1 MKFLTKFSKIS
12 NFLSIFE
19 LLCKMLHAMMIERE
33 MKRIIIFYKFMK
45 KKKKTIMNQ
54 DICKLIKKEN
64 RRKQCKINIM
74 NNL

>member
-1 MKFLTKFSKIS
+1 
-12 NFLSIFE
+12 
-19 LLCKMLHAMMIERE
+19 MMIERE